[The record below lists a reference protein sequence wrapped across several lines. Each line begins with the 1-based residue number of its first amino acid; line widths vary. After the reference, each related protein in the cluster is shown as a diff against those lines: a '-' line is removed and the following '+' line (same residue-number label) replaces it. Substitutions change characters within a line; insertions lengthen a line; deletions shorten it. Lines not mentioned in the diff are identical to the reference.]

1 MSGGNRFITYKA
13 YLLFVFC
20 SIRTVGNIIFRMDS
34 GVGLGI
40 THLYWWLVDGA
51 GVAVQF
57 VLLCFKEAAGKV

>member
-1 MSGGNRFITYKA
+1 MGRA
-13 YLLFVFC
+13 YCNVWILC
-20 SIRTVGNIIFRMDS
+20 MCIGERGTVGNIIFRMDS